1 MSFNPFIKLVLLI
14 AIVATVPGHAAE
26 ETSKEYTGLR
36 TATGVK
42 VDFAEL
48 IPLDLFV
55 GPWRVVENHFNAR
68 GEIIATVKGSE
79 EITWVLDRR
88 AIRRIY
94 TTSTDTSV
102 FRAIGML
109 TWNAVE
115 KLYHGVWFDN
125 RAKTGPVTMKAE
137 WFPESNT
144 MEFAVET
151 RGEDGTPMRYK
162 VVERFVDHKR
172 RVATTFL
179 TTGDTVVKRMEVEYI
194 RTVPCPDRIRVVLD
208 PDIVGITK

>member
-1 MSFNPFIKLVLLI
+1 MSGNPRIKVAVLI
-14 AIVATVPGHAAE
+14 AIVAAVPGHAAQE
-26 ETSKEYTGLR
+26 PTGDNAGLR

-55 GPWRVVENHFNAR
+55 GPWRVTENHFNAR
-68 GEIIATVKGSE
+68 GEIIATVRGNE
-79 EITWVLDRR
+79 EISWVLDRR
-88 AIRRIY
+88 SIRRIY
-94 TTSTDTSV
+94 TTSTESSV

-115 KLYHGVWFDN
+115 KMYHGVWFDN
-125 RAKTGPVTMKAE
+125 RAKTGPVTMKGE

-144 MEFAVET
+144 MEFTVET
-151 RGEDGTPMRYK
+151 RGEDGSAIRYK
-162 VVERFVDHKR
+162 VVERFIDEKR

-179 TTGDTVVKRMEVEYI
+179 TTGGTVVKRMEVEYTRSI
-194 RTVPCPDRIRVVLD
+194 PCPDKIRVILD

>member
-1 MSFNPFIKLVLLI
+1 MSYNPRIKVALLI
-14 AIVATVPGHAAE
+14 AIVAAVPGHAAD
-26 ETSKEYTGLR
+26 ETTGDDAGLR

-55 GPWRVVENHFNAR
+55 GPWRVTENHFNAR
-68 GEIIATVKGSE
+68 GEIIATVKGNE
-79 EITWVLDRR
+79 EISWVLDRR

-94 TTSTDTSV
+94 TTSTDTTV

-115 KLYHGVWFDN
+115 KMYDGVWFDN
-125 RAKTGPVTMKAE
+125 RAKTGPVTMKGE

-144 MEFAVET
+144 MEFTVET
-151 RGEDGTPMRYK
+151 RGEDGSPIHYK
-162 VVERFVDHKR
+162 VVERFVDAKR

-179 TTGDTVVKRMEVEYI
+179 TTGGTVVKRLEVEYRRAI
-194 RTVPCPDRIRVVLD
+194 PCPEGIRAILD

>member
-1 MSFNPFIKLVLLI
+1 MSGNQRIKVALLI
-14 AIVATVPGHAAE
+14 AIVAAVPGHAAQ
-26 ETSKEYTGLR
+26 ETTGDYTGLR

-55 GPWRVVENHFNAR
+55 GPWRVMENHFNAR
-68 GEIIATVKGSE
+68 GEVIATVRGNE
-79 EITWVLDRR
+79 EISWVLDRR

-94 TTSTDTSV
+94 TTSTESSV

-109 TWNAVE
+109 TWNSVE
-115 KLYHGVWFDN
+115 KMYHAVWFDN
-125 RAKTGPVTMKAE
+125 RAKTGPVTMKGE
-137 WFPESNT
+137 WFPKSKT

-151 RGEDGTPMRYK
+151 RGEDGSEIRYK
-162 VVERFVDHKR
+162 VVERFLDAER

-179 TTGDTVVKRMEVEYI
+179 TTGGTVVKRMEVEY
-194 RTVPCPDRIRVVLD
+194 RRVTPCPKGVRAILD

>member
-1 MSFNPFIKLVLLI
+1 MSGNPRVKVALLI
-14 AIVATVPGHAAE
+14 AIVAAVPGHAAQE
-26 ETSKEYTGLR
+26 PTGDDAGLR

-68 GEIIATVKGSE
+68 GEVIATVRGNE
-79 EITWVLDRR
+79 EISWVLDRR

-94 TTSTDTSV
+94 TTSTESSV

-109 TWNAVE
+109 TWNAAE
-115 KLYHGVWFDN
+115 KMYHGVWFDN
-125 RAKTGPVTMKAE
+125 RAKTGPVTMKGE

-144 MEFAVET
+144 MEFTVET
-151 RGEDGTPMRYK
+151 RGEDGSAIRYK
-162 VVERFVDHKR
+162 VVERFVDEKR

-179 TTGDTVVKRMEVEYI
+179 TTGGTVVKRMEVEYRRSI
-194 RTVPCPDRIRVVLD
+194 PCPDKIRAILD